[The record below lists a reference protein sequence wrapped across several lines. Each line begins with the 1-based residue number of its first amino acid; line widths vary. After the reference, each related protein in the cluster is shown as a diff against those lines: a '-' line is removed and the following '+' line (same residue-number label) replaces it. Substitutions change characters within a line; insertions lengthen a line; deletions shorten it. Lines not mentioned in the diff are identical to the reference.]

1 MTVRHSSWAERV
13 YGPSLKKSCCKAC
26 TKKTCS
32 KKRLVTQRLADQY
45 MHTYMYTYIYSGSS
59 TPKSATFMAVALHL
73 MVQKP
78 TSAWLVDGWRHT
90 FVSTWE
96 PPTSSCFVVLDRCC
110 HRAPKGSSDCINNLS
125 LLPVAVSGR
134 NPGSGSPQPFL

>member
-1 MTVRHSSWAERV
+1 MH
-13 YGPSLKKSCCKAC
+13 
-26 TKKTCS
+26 KKTCS

-78 TSAWLVDGWRHT
+78 TSAWLVDGWRHIS
-90 FVSTWE
+90 VSTRE

-110 HRAPKGSSDCINNLS
+110 HRAPRAQETLSTTCLCCLS
-125 LLPVAVSGR
+125 LSAAATLVADHRSHFC
-134 NPGSGSPQPFL
+134 SQFDQIPQPFL